1 MLKYLFIILASTL
14 TFQAFSQFC
23 RFQKKN
29 AGKDSTEQF
38 WASSRIPMASSNQD
52 GVNIKFYKTYNS
64 YFAKLTVNSS
74 FKLAM
79 HIEEND
85 TLKIRL
91 EDQTVMQFTPI
102 KKSDSSVLALIFG
115 GFKSSNFNI
124 ELSQSDV
131 EKLANSNVAYVGI
144 QYTDFSKRKMKMELW
159 PIKTYKENVRK
170 YANCLLK
177 R

>member
-1 MLKYLFIILASTL
+1 MLKYLLIILTSTL
-14 TFQAFSQFC
+14 TLQSFSQFC

-29 AGKDSTEQF
+29 AAKDSTEQY
-38 WASSRIPMASSNQD
+38 WVSSKIPMASSNQD
-52 GVNIKFYKTYNS
+52 GISIKFYKTYS
-64 YFAKLTVNSS
+64 RYFAKLTTNSS

-85 TLKIRL
+85 TLTIRL

-124 ELSQSDV
+124 ELTQSDV

-144 QYTDFSKRKMKMELW
+144 QYTDFSKRKLKMELW
-159 PIKTYKENVRK
+159 PIKKYKDNVRK